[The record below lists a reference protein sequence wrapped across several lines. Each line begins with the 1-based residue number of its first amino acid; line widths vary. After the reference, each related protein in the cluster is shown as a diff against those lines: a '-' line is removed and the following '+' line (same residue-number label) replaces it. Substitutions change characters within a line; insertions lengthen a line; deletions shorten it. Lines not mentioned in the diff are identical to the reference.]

1 MIEIDRICFVSLNRD
16 KKYNHHYIVL
26 LDGWFNDEL
35 WADNDEEAIKDFR
48 NQYGNESVVA

>member
-1 MIEIDRICFVSLNRD
+1 MIEI
-16 KKYNHHYIVL
+16 
-26 LDGWFNDEL
+26 NDEL

>member
-16 KKYNHHYIVL
+16 KKYNHHYIIL
-26 LDGWFNDEL
+26 LDGWFDDEL

-48 NQYGNESVVA
+48 NQYGNEGVVA